1 MRKEETRKTKRWRED
16 GRKAEEEKRRRGM
29 PGARVTDR
37 ANEL

>member
-1 MRKEETRKTKRWRED
+1 MRGGRRRGEGEERGD
-16 GRKAEEEKRRRGM
+16 EEEEEVEGRRGM